1 MIRKSGNRF
10 SEKIMLPPK
19 SKSRFR
25 KSASIIGR
33 EFSYELLDA
42 VARVS
47 QATLLEG
54 LEQLVRSD
62 LLGQRGAPP
71 QSRYIFKHALIRD
84 AAFQSVLNARRREL
98 HERIA
103 EVLASRFPE
112 VAETE
117 PELLAHHYTEAGLVD
132 RALTYWRR
140 AAERAEARLAYIE
153 ALGHVD
159 RAMKLV
165 AALPESTER

>member
-1 MIRKSGNRF
+1 M
-10 SEKIMLPPK
+10 
-19 SKSRFR
+19 
-25 KSASIIGR
+25 
-33 EFSYELLDA
+33 
-42 VARVS
+42 ARVS

-62 LLGQRGAPP
+62 LLGQRGTPP

-84 AAFQSVLNARRREL
+84 AAFQSILNARKREL

-117 PELLAHHYTEAGLVD
+117 PELLAHHYTEANLVD
-132 RALTYWRR
+132 QALAYWRQ
-140 AAERAEARLAYIE
+140 AAERAAATISLHRGARS
-153 ALGHVD
+153 
-159 RAMKLV
+159 R
-165 AALPESTER
+165 